1 MTYDITTKTAPAMP
15 KLGKGLDFV
24 KLVLSQVSPD
34 MREPIAPTLLM
45 LQQLISV
52 QLNFCIQTNLGRNF
66 VA

>member
-24 KLVLSQVSPD
+24 RYLQTCVNLSL
-34 MREPIAPTLLM
+34 RHFLM

>member
-34 MREPIAPTLLM
+34 MREPIAPTLFDAAAAH
-45 LQQLISV
+45 ISA
-52 QLNFCIQTNLGRNF
+52 T
-66 VA
+66 